1 MSAYK
6 RFRVVELQQA
16 CEMRGISY
24 DGLNKK
30 GLMEALRRRDEE
42 EEGEGQPDGNGM
54 GNDVEDDGEVTFR
67 TMDSGSQ
74 GERDNVADLPDGTN
88 LEEDSAGSE
97 TV

>member
-24 DGLNKK
+24 DGLNKR

-42 EEGEGQPDGNGM
+42 EEGEGQTERNGM
-54 GNDVEDDGEVTFR
+54 ENT
-67 TMDSGSQ
+67 
-74 GERDNVADLPDGTN
+74 
-88 LEEDSAGSE
+88 
-97 TV
+97 